1 MSLTNLAKTINA
13 IRQGT
18 LKPPANS
25 PLSKVAK
32 LVDSKLKKD
41 DWDNVRQV
49 GRKTRQ
55 LYTDRLQVDI
65 GNDSEQYR
73 SATNEV
79 YKAVVGM
86 DADQIRSSRKPRKG
100 TDPDIARNYLS
111 ARELKAVQQTEAT
124 FANLP
129 K

>member
-1 MSLTNLAKTINA
+1 MSLQKLAKTINA

-18 LKPPANS
+18 LNPPANS
-25 PLSKVAK
+25 ALGKVAK
-32 LVDSKLKKD
+32 LVDSKLSGG
-41 DWDNVRQV
+41 DWDSVRQI

-55 LYTDRLQVDI
+55 AYTDRLQVDV
-65 GNDSEQYR
+65 GNDSEGYR

-100 TDPDIARNYLS
+100 TDPDIARNYLTS
-111 ARELKAVQQTEAT
+111 RELKAVQQTEAT
-124 FANLP
+124 FAQLP